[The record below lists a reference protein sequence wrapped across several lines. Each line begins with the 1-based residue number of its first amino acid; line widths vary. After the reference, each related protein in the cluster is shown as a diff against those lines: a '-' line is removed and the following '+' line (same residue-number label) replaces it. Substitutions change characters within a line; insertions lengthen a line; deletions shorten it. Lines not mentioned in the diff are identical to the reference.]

1 MTADIIV
8 RFIVLCQMLVSSP
21 VSGALT
27 VIVYLYLMNVLSCKY
42 VTDRLIV
49 VLGDAFMPK

>member
-27 VIVYLYLMNVLSCKY
+27 VIVYLYLMNVLSCKC